1 MSSLSSS
8 TSHFDALKYRAD
20 HQHLALST
28 LRIILEQLEESESE
42 SNRKV
47 GLRTLV
53 SFFGKA
59 SNTSRKPSV
68 LDQKKKILK
77 EILHQR
83 SNEEYTSMFN
93 TSNSTSMSSNKRGQQ
108 PARLSRSISSD
119 RDSTKATIC
128 SDSNSYLGNEDSSR
142 APSPSTRQ
150 TTSPL
155 YQSNLNTIN
164 HAQTH
169 LNPSLQ
175 PDSTPVAS
183 PVRHSIPFS
192 DVESSTRQRFRN
204 ASINTLYEERTRLK
218 ETISSLITKI
228 QGQLSYLERQDAEM
242 RVSTAKRQLN
252 AIDKMIEEAPE
263 LDERQFRSDLQ
274 ELPVPSLQATLR
286 RLDEQRERLR
296 VMGQVPLLPAQRE
309 ENERK
314 ISAVRK
320 KMTIVNQIINE
331 ARDPERGKEGSVGV
345 KKKLGFDE
353 DEFRRQLRGEGRAT
367 LEQMSTDLL
376 KDMQHLVASMSESW
390 MTPQRRQGLEFRL
403 SVVDKKR
410 VILLE
415 MIKRKEDF
423 DEKTYRAQLYNIP
436 PTALR
441 AVLSTLQRE
450 QTKLRTEMISSSSVE
465 KERKEEEMTILRI
478 KRRLVEEV
486 IQQRSSEGKELE
498 PSTVSWRT
506 TEMSNR
512 EQRKKE
518 SVGESVQPAF
528 DADVYQEQVRER
540 GKAARDQELA
550 VVLRERKS
558 VLESMNEVWL
568 TTRRRQDLELQLSV
582 VDRKWAILLEMINR
596 EEEFD
601 EMRYRVQFQNL
612 PFITLQAA
620 MSNLLEEQKK
630 LRTKMMSLFS
640 SVEKRKKEE
649 EMTILRT
656 KRKVVEELI
665 QQRSNT
671 GGDKKNASY
680 FSSLD
685 EERYRSQLRN
695 LPLAALQRVM
705 SDLQEEEA
713 RLRKE
718 AYSSISS
725 FEKKRRE
732 EEIAIVQM
740 KFKVVE
746 GLIQRLWNEGATN
759 GSAPEPLVEVD
770 TPFKEEDYQSQFR
783 NESLENLQR
792 ERHSLLQENIRLVQ
806 EMQGSLSPEQRGAT
820 ERQLS
825 IVGKK
830 RVIVNSLMHEAEER
844 AIYSQVTSTSSA
856 RPPAH
861 PFDEKWS
868 AAPSPS
874 LLLDT
879 SEEIVDIVT
888 SLRPLAPHPIN
899 MGGNVAKADL
909 LSTETFDDGAFSPTR
924 PDPTTTDAFYWSSEI
939 LD

>member
-1 MSSLSSS
+1 
-8 TSHFDALKYRAD
+8 
-20 HQHLALST
+20 
-28 LRIILEQLEESESE
+28 
-42 SNRKV
+42 
-47 GLRTLV
+47 
-53 SFFGKA
+53 
-59 SNTSRKPSV
+59 
-68 LDQKKKILK
+68 
-77 EILHQR
+77 
-83 SNEEYTSMFN
+83 
-93 TSNSTSMSSNKRGQQ
+93 
-108 PARLSRSISSD
+108 
-119 RDSTKATIC
+119 
-128 SDSNSYLGNEDSSR
+128 
-142 APSPSTRQ
+142 
-150 TTSPL
+150 
-155 YQSNLNTIN
+155 
-164 HAQTH
+164 
-169 LNPSLQ
+169 
-175 PDSTPVAS
+175 
-183 PVRHSIPFS
+183 
-192 DVESSTRQRFRN
+192 
-204 ASINTLYEERTRLK
+204 
-218 ETISSLITKI
+218 
-228 QGQLSYLERQDAEM
+228 M

-252 AIDKMIEEAPE
+252 AIDKMIEESPE

-296 VMGQVPLLPAQRE
+296 VMGQLPLLPAQRE

-314 ISAVRK
+314 MSAVRK
-320 KMTIVNQIINE
+320 KVTIVNQIINE
-331 ARDPERGKEGSVGV
+331 TRDPERGKEGSVGV
-345 KKKLGFDE
+345 KKQLAFDE

-376 KDMQHLVASMSESW
+376 KDKQHLVASMSESW
-390 MTPQRRQGLEFRL
+390 VTPQRRQGLEFRL

-410 VILLE
+410 AILLE

-423 DEKTYRAQLYNIP
+423 DEKSYRAQLYNLP

-441 AVLSTLQRE
+441 DVMSTLQRE
-450 QTKLRTEMISSSSVE
+450 QTKLRTEMISSPSVE
-465 KERKEEEMTILRI
+465 KKKKEEELTILRI
-478 KRRLVEEV
+478 KRRAVEGV
-486 IQQRSSEGKELE
+486 LQQRSNEGKELE
-498 PSTVSWRT
+498 SSTVSWRT

-528 DADVYQEQVRER
+528 DADVYQEQLRER
-540 GKAARDQELA
+540 GKVARDQELA
-550 VVLRERKS
+550 GVLRERKS
-558 VLESMNEVWL
+558 VLESMNEVWV

-582 VDRKWAILLEMINR
+582 VDQKWAILLEMINLEEEFKEMSYRAQVQNLPLTTLHAVMSTLHREQAKLRTGMISSSSVEKKKKEEEIKILRIKHKVVEEVLQQRSNGGKELESSTVSWRANEMSNREQRKRESVGESMQPAFDVEVYQEQVRERGKGARDQELAGVLRERKSVLESMNESWVTTRRRQDLELQLSIVDKKWAILLEMINR

-601 EMRYRVQFQNL
+601 EMSYRAQFQNL
-612 PFITLQAA
+612 PFITLQAV

-665 QQRSNT
+665 QQRSDI
-671 GGDKKNASY
+671 GRDKKNASY

-732 EEIAIVQM
+732 EEIVIVQM

-746 GLIQRLWNEGATN
+746 GLVQRLWNEGATN
-759 GSAPEPLVEVD
+759 APEPEPLVEVD
-770 TPFKEEDYQSQFR
+770 TPFKQEDYQSQFR

-806 EMQGSLSPEQRGAT
+806 EMQGTLSPEKRGAT
-820 ERQLS
+820 EKQLS

-856 RPPAH
+856 RSPAH
-861 PFDEKWS
+861 PSNEKWS

-879 SEEIVDIVT
+879 SEEIVDVVT

-924 PDPTTTDAFYWSSEI
+924 PDPTATDAFYWSSEI